1 MQGGTRKYQY
11 GSLIGNSPRIQNVF
25 AFIDKAARAEIP
37 VLIVGETGTGKELVA
52 REIHQRSRRRTGP
65 FVPVNTGALPKE
77 LIASEL
83 FGYARGSFTGATETK
98 QGRFSE
104 ARKGTLFLDEISTM
118 DEIAQTSLLRVL
130 ETHKFRQIGGKRDLS
145 VDVRIITATNMDPR
159 RGVREGIFRQDLLQ
173 RLQVLKI
180 ALPPLRRRKGDI
192 KLLVPYFL
200 DLFQQEFGT
209 SVEGFSH
216 ETLALLRDY
225 DWPGN
230 VRELKNVVAQAVV
243 MAESGQI
250 TPEYL
255 PSRICSQSQQ
265 QDELEESSL
274 QTLGPKAPQSL
285 AATPLGSYPGD
296 TLPIVAAE
304 GLFLPLG
311 LSLEEVERAYV
322 LKMLA
327 VCGNNK
333 TLAAKRL
340 GTSRKSLYD
349 RLKRWGLE

>member
-1 MQGGTRKYQY
+1 MRSGTREYRY
-11 GSLIGNSPRIQNVF
+11 GSLIGNSPQIQKVF

-52 REIHQRSRRRTGP
+52 REIHQRSRRRNGP

-145 VDVRIITATNMDPR
+145 VDVRIIAATNMDPR
-159 RGVREGIFRQDLLQ
+159 QGVREGIFRQDLLQ

-200 DLFQQEFGT
+200 DLFQKEFGT

-243 MAESGQI
+243 MAETGRI

-265 QDELEESSL
+265 QDELEDN
-274 QTLGPKAPQSL
+274 GPQPLAPKG
-285 AATPLGSYPGD
+285 AGAPPASYPGNSF
-296 TLPIVAAE
+296 PILAAE

-327 VCGNNK
+327 ACGNNK

-349 RLKRWGLE
+349 RLRRWGLE

>member
-1 MQGGTRKYQY
+1 MRSGTRKYQY
-11 GSLIGNSPRIQNVF
+11 GSLIGNSPQIQKVF
-25 AFIDKAARAEIP
+25 AFIDKASKAEIP

-52 REIHQRSRRRTGP
+52 REIHQRSRRRKGP

-145 VDVRIITATNMDPR
+145 VDVRIIAATNMDPR
-159 RGVREGIFRQDLLQ
+159 QGVREGIFRQDLLQ

-192 KLLVPYFL
+192 KLLVPHFL
-200 DLFQQEFGT
+200 DLFQKEFGT
-209 SVEGFSH
+209 SVEGFSR

-243 MAESGQI
+243 MAETGRI

-265 QDELEESSL
+265 QDELEDGSL
-274 QTLGPKAPQSL
+274 LPLAPKGAG
-285 AATPLGSYPGD
+285 TPPASYPGNSF
-296 TLPIVAAE
+296 PILAAE

-327 VCGNNK
+327 ACGNNK

-349 RLKRWGLE
+349 RLRRWGLE